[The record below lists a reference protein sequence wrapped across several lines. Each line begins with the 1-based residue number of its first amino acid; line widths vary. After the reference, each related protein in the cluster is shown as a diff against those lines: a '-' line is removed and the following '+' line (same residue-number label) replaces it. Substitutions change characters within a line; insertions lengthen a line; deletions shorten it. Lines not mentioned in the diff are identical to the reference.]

1 MSGFWQAVFRSLTS
15 EPKDSLKTQIIT
27 GLLASLLVAGLHAAE
42 AGDFAAAQKALQ
54 EGREEEAF
62 CAFLHVPGAEHLA
75 IKVARHKA
83 AEFLTLLAKVSSNL
97 PPARVQLI
105 EGDLQLALGKK
116 DIALRCYRTAA
127 TQLADGDYPAEPPNT
142 GHSGYG
148 YRYDDRPVQAFESGP
163 GSHRDNWLLRRFIAL
178 EAWEDASREFV
189 RICNVHCQN
198 TKPHVRVQIYGDK
211 VSVTNRVLVT
221 PCGFDGRAL
230 QFALDYAYFLKQRGD
245 TNAAL
250 TVLLE
255 PLLAMD
261 MDRLPTGRETT
272 LAPGEKIS
280 LGENMSLPERYV
292 SALRNRGSPWTL
304 ASAGISRKE
313 YIRLAYGEFKG
324 AGQLEQLDKTFG
336 KMIAERANWL
346 RRVLARIR
354 LHEGL
359 LDEAVALERAY
370 IETAQFDPVSSAI
383 RLGQVYEDVGRTVE
397 AATEYEKALTLA
409 FVPPVSLPDE
419 DEEAVQ
425 NSMMSQMPARFLMPG
440 RGAVNAQES
449 IHRDLLSRLQRLY
462 SALGKSDRAM
472 EVSLR
477 LMEGS
482 EHEMGSLQML
492 EQTVSRFRTAGKES
506 EIMAWIATRSSL
518 TNTLPH
524 VRANLRW
531 LQGDK
536 EGTIKAIAEGVARK
550 QSNSAY
556 AVAEWKERF
565 RNAGVEPYRRLLQ
578 ALVEANPLDMQTQLE
593 RLDALVRLDTPD
605 IIPVLE
611 KLLESDALPAFQR
624 GKGAHN
630 RTQFRNYQDLAY
642 RLLRLYERHPG
653 HEEKLLSLGFRM
665 LEGEKP
671 FSLRESALSSYR
683 GNWNN
688 SIYNES
694 QPVEDTLQGLYVFL
708 AHLKSERDIERA
720 ALLIEKSGCIPL
732 INQVNRLRAG
742 KQHLR
747 LDPASGHSLIRNAV
761 KVRTAEL
768 PAGVRLIS
776 NRDDVRAIA
785 PGATWGED
793 GGRVWIGTSWGLVR
807 YCDTGKALD
816 VLQIPTG
823 VGVTTFCDTPS
834 GLYVGTRDGLFRLDD
849 VWGEQPRLIRVGVEK
864 ADGKQRDRIEKTIE
878 MSGQTRTDRIH
889 EVFPVSSLRW
899 WNAALWVCSNGSI
912 YRYEPKKKE
921 SLYLGGGGLIVG
933 CGKLW
938 GEKSFYDPV
947 AEEFKAIDVNHKQ
960 WHIIGATEH
969 EVWADAYVNNE
980 LRHRPAIL
988 DPETFAFRVLP
999 ISGLGRSDELQNSD
1013 FRLLGESNGLVW
1025 LAGNNP
1031 NIVVTYDRT
1040 TKTLRKTA
1048 DPVPADLARLAGEH
1062 ISGAL
1067 AHVKLALSGD
1077 RGPTFCSVPAGG
1089 GRLLVGASLIREWQ
1103 EDNLGYDDNTGMSH
1117 HIQDLEGG
1125 LFLIDPAA
1133 GTWNKI
1139 GTQDE
1144 ELSDFYV
1151 KRCVRDNDRL
1161 YVCSNGG
1168 VTILSLPD
1176 GKIIGRITVS
1186 DGLPSN
1192 KVEDV
1197 ARIGDRLYLACELG
1211 DDGGGL
1217 AVMDL
1222 KTRLIQIL
1230 SKSDGLKC
1238 NKIKRLRVEGDRL
1251 HILYG
1256 TIYSVRAYGTSLEKS
1271 VVAPVADEVKKR
1283 WPSTHPDDRVRTF
1296 RSSILDTK
1304 TGVISEGDEILPAS
1318 PPPGLSTDAMPILG
1332 GYPLVGG
1339 VQAGDMTI
1347 LAGTHGM
1354 LLAAPSATGLVAR
1367 TWTQEAVVVVR
1378 SARQQQVDEAL
1389 QRPMTSD
1396 MTAALN
1402 DPNAFYRTRVAA
1414 SLLGNEG
1421 GTAVQI
1427 PALLR
1432 MVVSP
1437 EIRERCTALFLL
1449 STATPTPDI
1458 LATYEKLLKDR
1469 DASIR
1474 GFAALQLCKNDRIPE
1489 LGILREV
1496 IQRDHEYSNFPFGID
1511 STIGVAV
1518 DRENLYVALASQ
1530 ANAPI
1535 FALVLES
1542 PPSVSDYEPQVALL
1556 KQFAASLNRHPE
1568 ADEVLLTA
1576 HDAPHVQ
1583 EKVRFVTAV
1592 FGYAGTHQLPQLHAA
1607 LMSKDRVVRSNAAR
1621 ACGAIGD
1628 PSSIPLLLKAL
1639 DMESGLAR
1647 ASIVIALG
1655 MLKAKEAMPR
1665 LTELY
1670 IDAQNDEKRRRGS
1683 GFMAQQIAVVHKA
1696 QYDSIRN
1703 LDALSGDWDEIKQS
1717 SLASPADPREGEE
1730 LLSPDVILSAVSK
1743 IGPSAGRDFYR
1754 MLAGGKDTSGRVQ
1767 AALHLAGGDAA
1778 DREANVAILKNLLSD
1793 EDEPVKITAA
1803 VSMLVC
1809 GEEVAKRPLLEWLE
1823 GGSPWT
1829 KRRVVMELLR
1839 VPNHKQLEFA
1849 HKALQAVISDGQL
1862 PEEVRQAVREL
1873 LK

>member
-1 MSGFWQAVFRSLTS
+1 
-15 EPKDSLKTQIIT
+15 
-27 GLLASLLVAGLHAAE
+27 
-42 AGDFAAAQKALQ
+42 
-54 EGREEEAF
+54 
-62 CAFLHVPGAEHLA
+62 
-75 IKVARHKA
+75 
-83 AEFLTLLAKVSSNL
+83 
-97 PPARVQLI
+97 
-105 EGDLQLALGKK
+105 
-116 DIALRCYRTAA
+116 
-127 TQLADGDYPAEPPNT
+127 
-142 GHSGYG
+142 
-148 YRYDDRPVQAFESGP
+148 
-163 GSHRDNWLLRRFIAL
+163 
-178 EAWEDASREFV
+178 
-189 RICNVHCQN
+189 
-198 TKPHVRVQIYGDK
+198 
-211 VSVTNRVLVT
+211 
-221 PCGFDGRAL
+221 
-230 QFALDYAYFLKQRGD
+230 
-245 TNAAL
+245 
-250 TVLLE
+250 
-255 PLLAMD
+255 
-261 MDRLPTGRETT
+261 
-272 LAPGEKIS
+272 
-280 LGENMSLPERYV
+280 
-292 SALRNRGSPWTL
+292 
-304 ASAGISRKE
+304 
-313 YIRLAYGEFKG
+313 
-324 AGQLEQLDKTFG
+324 
-336 KMIAERANWL
+336 
-346 RRVLARIR
+346 
-354 LHEGL
+354 
-359 LDEAVALERAY
+359 
-370 IETAQFDPVSSAI
+370 
-383 RLGQVYEDVGRTVE
+383 
-397 AATEYEKALTLA
+397 
-409 FVPPVSLPDE
+409 
-419 DEEAVQ
+419 
-425 NSMMSQMPARFLMPG
+425 
-440 RGAVNAQES
+440 
-449 IHRDLLSRLQRLY
+449 
-462 SALGKSDRAM
+462 
-472 EVSLR
+472 
-477 LMEGS
+477 
-482 EHEMGSLQML
+482 
-492 EQTVSRFRTAGKES
+492 
-506 EIMAWIATRSSL
+506 MAWIATRSSL
-518 TNTLPH
+518 TNTPPH

-536 EGTIKAIAEGVARK
+536 EGTITAIAEGVARK
-550 QSNSAY
+550 PNNFVY
-556 AVAEWKERF
+556 TIAEWKERF
-565 RNAGVEPYRRLLQ
+565 RNAGIEPYRRLLQ

-593 RLDALVRLDTPD
+593 RLDALGRLDTPD

-624 GKGAHN
+624 GKGAYN

-671 FSLRESALSSYR
+671 FSLKASALSNYR
-683 GNWNN
+683 ANWNN
-688 SIYNES
+688 SIYGEV
-694 QPVEDTLQGLYVFL
+694 QAVEDTLQGLYVFL
-708 AHLKSERDIERA
+708 AHLKEKRDIERA
-720 ALLIEKSGCIPL
+720 ARLIEKSGCIPL
-732 INQVNRLRAG
+732 LNQANQLRTD
-742 KQHLR
+742 KQR
-747 LDPASGHSLIRNAV
+747 LDPASGHSLVRNAV

-768 PAGVRLIS
+768 PAGVRVLS

-785 PGATWGED
+785 PNATWGND

-849 VWGEQPRLIRVGVEK
+849 VWGEQPCLIRVGVEK

-899 WNAALWVCSNGSI
+899 WNAALWVCSNNGSI
-912 YRYEPKKKE
+912 YRYDPKTKT

-988 DPETFAFRVLP
+988 DPETFAFTVLP

-1013 FRLLGESNGLVW
+1013 FRLLGESNGVVW

-1031 NIVVTYDRT
+1031 NIVVTYNWK
-1040 TKTLRKTA
+1040 TKALRKTA
-1048 DPVPADLARLAGEH
+1048 DPVPADLSRRAGEH
-1062 ISGAL
+1062 IASAL

-1125 LFLIDPAA
+1125 LFLVDPAA
-1133 GTWNKI
+1133 GTWSKI
-1139 GTQDE
+1139 GTTDE

-1151 KRCVRDNDRL
+1151 KHCVRDNDRL

-1222 KTRLIQIL
+1222 KNGLIQIL

-1271 VVAPVADEVKKR
+1271 VVAPVSEEVKKR
-1283 WPSTHPDDRVRTF
+1283 WPSTHPDDRVSTF
-1296 RSSILDTK
+1296 RSSILNTK
-1304 TGVISEGDEILPAS
+1304 TGLLSEGDEILPSS
-1318 PPPGLSTDAMPILG
+1318 PPPGLNGETMPILG
-1332 GYPLVGG
+1332 GYPLLSDF
-1339 VQAGDMTI
+1339 QAGDLTI

-1354 LLAAPSATGLVAR
+1354 LLSTTSATGLVAR
-1367 TWTQEAVVVVR
+1367 SWPQEAVVTAR
-1378 SARQQQVDEAL
+1378 SARQQQVGEAL
-1389 QRPMTSD
+1389 QRPMTLD
-1396 MTAALN
+1396 LATALN
-1402 DPNAFYRTRVAA
+1402 DPNPFYRTRVAA
-1414 SLLGNEG
+1414 SLLGKEA
-1421 GTAVQI
+1421 GTALQI
-1427 PALLR
+1427 PALIR
-1432 MVVSP
+1432 MVDSP

-1474 GFAALQLCKNDRIPE
+1474 GFAALQLCKNDRIPD
-1489 LGILREV
+1489 LAIIREV
-1496 IQRDHEYSNFPFGID
+1496 IQKDHEYSNFPFGIG
-1511 STIGVAV
+1511 STVGCAV
-1518 DRENLYVALASQ
+1518 DRDNLYVALASQ
-1530 ANAPI
+1530 ATAPI

-1542 PPSVSDYEPQVALL
+1542 PPAVSDYEPQVVLL

-1568 ADEVLLTA
+1568 AAEVLLAA

-1583 EKVRFVTAV
+1583 EKVRFATAV
-1592 FGYAGTHQLPQLHAA
+1592 FGYAGKTQLPQLHVA
-1607 LMSKDRVVRSNAAR
+1607 LKSKDRVVRSNAAR

-1639 DMESGLAR
+1639 NMESGLAR

-1717 SLASPADPREGEE
+1717 SLATPADPREGEE
-1730 LLSPDVILSAVSK
+1730 LLSPDIILSAVAK
-1743 IGPSAGRDFYR
+1743 IGPSAARDFYR
-1754 MLAGGKDTSGRVQ
+1754 MLAGGKDTDGRVQ
-1767 AALHLAGGDAA
+1767 AAIHLAGGEEA

-1793 EDEPVKITAA
+1793 DDEPVKITAA
-1803 VSMLVC
+1803 VSLLVC

-1823 GGSPWT
+1823 SGSLWT

-1839 VPNHKQLEFA
+1839 VKERQQLAFLNTA
-1849 HKALQAVISDGQL
+1849 LKALQSNEQQ
-1862 PEEVRQAVREL
+1862 PEDVRKALQEL

>member
-15 EPKDSLKTQIIT
+15 EPKDSLKTQIIS
-27 GLLASLLVAGLHAAE
+27 GLLTFFLVAGLHAAE
-42 AGDFAAAQKALQ
+42 ASVFAVGQKALQ
-54 EGREEEAF
+54 EGRLEEAF
-62 CAFLHVPGAEHLA
+62 CAFLQVPGAEHLA
-75 IKVARHKA
+75 IRVARPKA
-83 AEFLTLLAKVSSNL
+83 AEFLTLLAKASSNL
-97 PPARVQLI
+97 PPARVQFI
-105 EGDLQLALGKK
+105 EGDLQLALGQK
-116 DIALRCYRTAA
+116 DAALRCYRTAA
-127 TQLADGDYPAEPPNT
+127 LKLPAREYPVEPPTIGNT
-142 GHSGYG
+142 VYS
-148 YRYDDRPVQAFESGP
+148 YRGDGRPVQAFEAGS
-163 GSHRDNWLLRRFIAL
+163 GSHRDNWLIRRFIAL
-178 EAWEDASREFV
+178 EAWEDAAREFAS
-189 RICNVHCQN
+189 IWTVHCEN
-198 TKPHVRVQIYGDK
+198 TQPFMRAHVYNDK
-211 VSVTNRVLVT
+211 VSVTNRFVVT

-230 QFALDYAYFLKQRGD
+230 QFALDYAFFLKQRGD
-245 TNAAL
+245 THAAL
-250 TVLLE
+250 TVLLQ

-261 MDRLPTGRETT
+261 MDRLPIGRETPLT
-272 LAPGEKIS
+272 PGQQV
-280 LGENMSLPERYV
+280 SLPERSEPHTRSLWSY
-292 SALRNRGSPWTL
+292 GQL

-313 YIRLAYGEFKG
+313 FIRLVYGEFKI
-324 AGQLEQLDKTFG
+324 AGQVGRLEEALQKHIEQDVNRT
-336 KMIAERANWL
+336 

-354 LHEGL
+354 LHKGRT
-359 LDEAVALERAY
+359 DEAVAMEQAY
-370 IETAQFDPVSSAI
+370 IGAAFFDPVSTAI
-383 RLGQVYEDVGRTVE
+383 RMGQVYEDAGRTAE
-397 AATEYEKALTLA
+397 AAAEYEKALTLA

-425 NSMMSQMPARFLMPG
+425 NSMTSQMPARFLMPG
-440 RGAVNAQES
+440 RGSVNTQES

-482 EHEMGSLQML
+482 EHEMGSLQTL
-492 EQTVSRFRTAGKES
+492 EQTVSRFWTAGKEA

-518 TNTLPH
+518 TNTPPH

-536 EGTIKAIAEGVARK
+536 EGTITAIAEGVARK
-550 QSNSAY
+550 QSSSAY
-556 AVAEWKERF
+556 AIAEWKERF

-593 RLDALVRLDTPD
+593 RLDALGRLDTPD

-611 KLLESDALPAFQR
+611 KLLESDAFPAFQH

-630 RTQFRNYQDLAY
+630 RTQFRNYPDLAY

-671 FSLRESALSSYR
+671 FSLKAPALSNYR
-683 GNWNN
+683 ANWNN
-688 SIYNES
+688 SIYGET
-694 QPVEDTLQGLYVFL
+694 QAVEDTLQGLSVFF
-708 AHLKSERDIERA
+708 AHLKEKRDIERA

-732 INQVNRLRAG
+732 LNQMNRLRTD
-742 KQHLR
+742 KQRQR
-747 LDPASGHSLIRNAV
+747 LDPASGHSLIPNAV

-785 PGATWGED
+785 PNATWGED

-834 GLYVGTRDGLFRLDD
+834 GLYVGTRDGLFRLDN
-849 VWGEQPRLIRVGVEK
+849 VWGEQPRLIRVGN
-864 ADGKQRDRIEKTIE
+864 T
-878 MSGQTRTDRIH
+878 
-889 EVFPVSSLRW
+889 FPVTSLRW
-899 WNAALWVCSNGSI
+899 WNEALWVASHNDI
-912 YRYEPKKKE
+912 YRYEPKRKE
-921 SLYLGGGGLIVG
+921 SLYLGGGGLIAG

-988 DPETFAFRVLP
+988 DPETFAFTVLP

-1031 NIVVTYDRT
+1031 NILVTYDRT

-1048 DPVPADLARLAGEH
+1048 DPVPADLARQAGEH
-1062 ISGAL
+1062 IAGAL

-1125 LFLIDPAA
+1125 LFLVDPTA

-1139 GTQDE
+1139 GTADE
-1144 ELSDFYV
+1144 QLSDFYV

-1192 KVEDV
+1192 KVEDL

-1217 AVMDL
+1217 AAMDL
-1222 KTRLIQIL
+1222 KTGLIQIL

-1238 NKIKRLRVEGDRL
+1238 NKIKRLRVEGERL

-1256 TIYSVRAYGTSLEKS
+1256 TIYSARAYGTSLEKS
-1271 VVAPVADEVKKR
+1271 VVAPIADEVKKR

-1296 RSSILDTK
+1296 HSSILDTK
-1304 TGVISEGDEILPAS
+1304 TGVISEGEEILPAT
-1318 PPPGLSTDAMPILG
+1318 PPPGLNGETMPTLG
-1332 GYPLVGG
+1332 GYPLVSDF
-1339 VQAGDMTI
+1339 QAGDLTI

-1354 LLAAPSATGLVAR
+1354 LLTAPSATGLVAR
-1367 TWTQEAVVVVR
+1367 TWPQEAVVTVR
-1378 SARQQQVDEAL
+1378 SARQQQVAEAQ
-1389 QRPMTSD
+1389 QRPTTSD
-1396 MTAALN
+1396 MTIALN
-1402 DPNAFYRTRVAA
+1402 DPNAFYRTRAA
-1414 SLLGNEG
+1414 TSLLGNKAG
-1421 GTAVQI
+1421 IAAQL
-1427 PALLR
+1427 PALIR
-1432 MVVSP
+1432 MVDSP

-1474 GFAALQLCKNDRIPE
+1474 GFAALQLCKNDRIPDLE
-1489 LGILREV
+1489 ILREV

-1511 STIGVAV
+1511 STVGCAV
-1518 DRENLYVALASQ
+1518 DRDNLYVAVASQ
-1530 ANAPI
+1530 ATAPI
-1535 FALVLES
+1535 FELVLGS

-1568 ADEVLLTA
+1568 AAEVLLAA

-1592 FGYAGTHQLPQLHAA
+1592 FGYAGKSQLPQLHAA
-1607 LMSKDRVVRSNAAR
+1607 LKSKDRVVRSNAAR

-1628 PSSIPLLLKAL
+1628 PSSIPLLLKTL

-1670 IDAQNDEKRRRGS
+1670 VDAQNDEKRRRGS
-1683 GFMAQQIAVVHKA
+1683 GFMAQQIAGVHKA

-1703 LDALSGDWDEIKQS
+1703 LDALSGDWDELKQS
-1717 SLASPADPREGEE
+1717 SVASPADPREGEE
-1730 LLSPDVILSAVSK
+1730 LLSPDIILSAVAK
-1743 IGPSAGRDFYR
+1743 IDPSAGRDFYR
-1754 MLAGGKDTSGRVQ
+1754 MLAGGQDTDGRVQ
-1767 AALHLAGGDAA
+1767 AALHLTGGEAA
-1778 DREANVAILKNLLSD
+1778 DREGNVAILKNLLSD
-1793 EDEPVKITAA
+1793 ENEPVKITAA
-1803 VSMLVC
+1803 VSLLVC

-1823 GGSPWT
+1823 SGSQWN
-1829 KRRVVMELLR
+1829 KRRVVMELRR
-1839 VPNHKQLEFA
+1839 VKDRQQLTFA
-1849 HKALQAVISDGQL
+1849 RPALQALQSNEQMSKDFR
-1862 PEEVRQAVREL
+1862 EVLTEL

>member
-1 MSGFWQAVFRSLTS
+1 
-15 EPKDSLKTQIIT
+15 LKTQIIS
-27 GLLASLLVAGLHAAE
+27 GLLASFLVAGLHAAE
-42 AGDFAAAQKALQ
+42 ASDFAVGQKALQ
-54 EGREEEAF
+54 EGRLEEAF
-62 CAFLHVPGAEHLA
+62 SAFLQVPGAEHLA
-75 IKVARHKA
+75 IRVARPKA
-83 AEFLTLLAKVSSNL
+83 AEFLNLLATASSNL

-116 DIALRCYRTAA
+116 DVALRCYRTAA
-127 TQLADGDYPAEPPNT
+127 LKLPAREYPVEPPTIGNT
-142 GHSGYG
+142 VYS
-148 YRYDDRPVQAFESGP
+148 YRGDDRPVHAFEAGP

-198 TKPHVRVQIYGDK
+198 TKPHVQVHIYVDK
-211 VSVTNRVLVT
+211 VSVTNRVWVT

-272 LAPGEKIS
+272 LAPGENIS

-292 SALRNRGSPWTL
+292 SVLRNRGSPWTL
-304 ASAGISRKE
+304 ARAGISRKE

-324 AGQLEQLDKTFG
+324 AGQVEQLDKAFG

-346 RRVLARIR
+346 RRVWARIR

-359 LDEAVALERAY
+359 LNEAVALERAY
-370 IETAQFDPVSSAI
+370 IETAHFDPVSTAI
-383 RLGQVYEDVGRTVE
+383 RMGQVYEDVGRTVE
-397 AATEYEKALTLA
+397 AAAEYEKALTLA

-425 NSMMSQMPARFLMPG
+425 NSMTSQMPALFLIPG
-440 RGAVNAQES
+440 RGSVNAQES

-462 SALGKSDRAM
+462 SSLGKSDRAM

-482 EHEMGSLQML
+482 EHEMGSLQTL
-492 EQTVSRFRTAGKES
+492 EQTVSRFRTAGKEA

-518 TNTLPH
+518 TNTPPH

-536 EGTIKAIAEGVARK
+536 EGTITAIAEGVARK
-550 QSNSAY
+550 PNNFAY
-556 AVAEWKERF
+556 TIAEWKERF
-565 RNAGVEPYRRLLQ
+565 RNAGIEPYRRLLQ

-593 RLDALVRLDTPD
+593 RLDALGRLDTPD

-630 RTQFRNYQDLAY
+630 RTQFRNYPDLAY

-665 LEGEKP
+665 LEGEEP
-671 FSLRESALSSYR
+671 FSLKASALSNYR
-683 GNWNN
+683 ANWNN
-688 SIYNES
+688 SIYGEV
-694 QPVEDTLQGLYVFL
+694 QAVEDTLQGLYVFL
-708 AHLKSERDIERA
+708 THLKEKRDIERA
-720 ALLIEKSGCIPL
+720 ARLIEKSGCIPL
-732 INQVNRLRAG
+732 LNQVNRLRADQ
-742 KQHLR
+742 KRPR
-747 LDPASGHSLIRNAV
+747 LDPASGHSLVRNAV

-768 PAGVRLIS
+768 PAGVRVLS

-785 PGATWGED
+785 PDATWGND

-823 VGVTTFCDTPS
+823 AGVTTFCDTPS

-849 VWGEQPRLIRVGVEK
+849 VWGEQPCLIRVGVEK
-864 ADGKQRDRIEKTIE
+864 ADGKERDRIEKTIE
-878 MSGQTRTDRIH
+878 ISGQTRTDRIH

-899 WNAALWVCSNGSI
+899 WNAALWVCSNNGSI
-912 YRYEPKKKE
+912 YRYDPKTKA
-921 SLYLGGGGLIVG
+921 SLYLEGGGLIVG

-988 DPETFAFRVLP
+988 DPETFAFTVLP

-1013 FRLLGESNGLVW
+1013 FRLLGESNGVVW

-1031 NIVVTYDRT
+1031 NIVVTYNRK

-1048 DPVPADLARLAGEH
+1048 DPVPADLSRLAGEH
-1062 ISGAL
+1062 IASAL

-1125 LFLIDPAA
+1125 LFLVDPAA
-1133 GTWNKI
+1133 GTWSKI

-1222 KTRLIQIL
+1222 KTGLIQTL

-1271 VVAPVADEVKKR
+1271 VVAPVSEEVKKR
-1283 WPSTHPDDRVRTF
+1283 WPSTHPDDRASTF
-1296 RSSILDTK
+1296 RSSILNTK
-1304 TGVISEGDEILPAS
+1304 TGLLSEGDEILPSS
-1318 PPPGLSTDAMPILG
+1318 PPPGLNGETMPILG
-1332 GYPLVGG
+1332 GYPLFSDFH
-1339 VQAGDMTI
+1339 AGNLTI

-1354 LLAAPSATGLVAR
+1354 MLSTTSLTGLLAR
-1367 TWTQEAVVVVR
+1367 TWPEEAVVTAR
-1378 SARQQQVDEAL
+1378 SARQQQVEESL
-1389 QRPMTSD
+1389 QRPMTLD
-1396 MTAALN
+1396 LAAALN
-1402 DPNAFYRTRVAA
+1402 DPNPFYRTRVAA
-1414 SLLGNEG
+1414 SLLGKEPG
-1421 GTAVQI
+1421 IAVQI
-1427 PALLR
+1427 PALIH
-1432 MVVSP
+1432 MVDSP

-1474 GFAALQLCKNDRIPE
+1474 GFAALQLCKNDRIPDLE
-1489 LGILREV
+1489 ILREV

-1511 STIGVAV
+1511 STIGCAV
-1518 DRENLYVALASQ
+1518 DRDNLYIALASQ
-1530 ANAPI
+1530 ATAPI
-1535 FALVLES
+1535 FALVLGS

-1568 ADEVLLTA
+1568 AAEVLLAA
-1576 HDAPHVQ
+1576 HDAPHIQ
-1583 EKVRFVTAV
+1583 QKVPFVTAV
-1592 FGYAGTHQLPQLHAA
+1592 FGYAGKSQVPQLHAA
-1607 LMSKDRVVRSNAAR
+1607 LKSKDRVVRSNAAR
-1621 ACGAIGD
+1621 ACGAIDD

-1655 MLKAKEAMPR
+1655 KLNAKEAMPR

-1730 LLSPDVILSAVSK
+1730 LLSPDIILSAVAK
-1743 IGPSAGRDFYR
+1743 IGPSAARDFYR

-1767 AALHLAGGDAA
+1767 AALHLAGGEEA

-1793 EDEPVKITAA
+1793 DDEPVKITAA
-1803 VSMLVC
+1803 VSLLVC

-1823 GGSPWT
+1823 SGSLWT

-1839 VPNHKQLEFA
+1839 VKERQQLAFLNTA
-1849 HKALQAVISDGQL
+1849 LKALQSNEQTKDFR
-1862 PEEVRQAVREL
+1862 EVLSEL